1 MASSKELE
9 LAVKI
14 AGKLD
19 ASYGNALSG
28 AAKQANAWS
37 KTAQKAAQI
46 ATAAFAAVGTATAA
60 ATVVSVKNAI
70 SYESSMADVAK
81 VVDGLK
87 DDNGELTAQYYEMSD
102 ALLELSTRIPMTAE
116 ELTQIAAAAG
126 QSGIAR
132 KEIVGF
138 AEDAAKMGVAFDTT
152 ADQAGTWMA
161 QWRTAFKMNQ
171 KEVTTLADQINY
183 LGNVSGANA
192 LQLSGIV
199 TAVGSLGD
207 VGGLSAAQI
216 AAIGDTMASVGVGE
230 DVAATGIAKMITTM
244 TAGSAATEKQS
255 KVLKKLGIDA
265 TALADRMQTDAQGA
279 ITDFMEALQKLP
291 KAEQAA
297 ALKNYFGQESIKP
310 ISALYTNLDEL
321 KKHFDQV
328 ADASLYAGSM
338 EDEYASRSATTENSI
353 QLAKNALMRLSITY
367 GQMFAPYV
375 KLAADKVTEF
385 LNKLTEMK
393 PQMEAVF
400 GWIMSH
406 GKEIA
411 ATIGGIGTAL
421 GGVAAASKAKGAIDI
436 GKQLLGLGGND
447 TAGKGATKKIKTS
460 LVQQITDIATTASQT
475 WKQTRE
481 LAAVDGAGPLALLG
495 TLPGAALSSAA
506 DTKPVQGVTGY
517 IARVKE
523 SFAGLN
529 LGNLGNEDG
538 LVQRVAKQIGGQLQT
553 GIQAI
558 SESAPAQA
566 LQQKISGIVQMGAGA
581 IGKAQNIAGK
591 ITGGIGGAIS
601 KGIGAVSGSGAAG
614 NFVTGTIG
622 SGGLDL
628 ISAVGGNITS
638 LTSRLP
644 AAANLI
650 STAFGPLAG
659 IFGSIL
665 SSALPIVAVVSSIIA
680 VISIMGDHL
689 DDVRTAI
696 GNVFGEQGLA
706 VFDGAKAAIQ
716 NVGNTIAQAFSPE
729 KLATVRSA
737 ITGMFGEGAGA
748 AFDGVVQIVQS
759 VVGVLGQLVT
769 FSTTYVKPIITEIF
783 SFVTQT
789 VLPGIM
795 QAFSTAAPYIS
806 QIVSGLG
813 SVILQV
819 ATMIAQAIQA
829 ALPVIMAV
837 IQGVLAAFQVAV
849 PVILSVVQSLVA
861 SFQAIVTSI
870 QGIFDGLIAFVT
882 GVFTGNWSQAWEGI
896 KQIFGNAFNALV
908 ELAKVPIN
916 AVIALINGAI
926 DGINSLTGGGI
937 SIPDWVPVAGG
948 QTFSLKLNKIP
959 ALAHGGF
966 TQGVSIAGEAG
977 TEAVISFMPTVRS
990 ANINTWQQAGRMLGV
1005 NQQQA
1010 AAVAGAAQPAASAS
1024 SVVVIP
1030 AAVQSLMQQYA
1041 GATQG
1046 EALAFADRQV
1056 EMATADPLPLAL
1068 TGDGGNSGTD
1078 TEPTD
1083 DDDRPH
1089 SAPQTGGSSSGNG
1102 GAVYQY
1108 APQFIFQ
1115 GSANREDVEAA
1126 NKMGMT
1132 EFRRMMEQYEKDNS
1146 RRRF

>member
-192 LQLSGIV
+192 LRLSSIV

-279 ITDFMEALQKLP
+279 IIDFMEALQKLP

-393 PQMEAVF
+393 PQMEAAF

-601 KGIGAVSGSGAAG
+601 KGIGAVSGAAG

-759 VVGVLGQLVT
+759 VVGVLEQLVT

>member
-265 TALADRMQTDAQGA
+265 TTLADRMQTDAQGA
-279 ITDFMEALQKLP
+279 IIDFMEALQKLP

-321 KKHFDQV
+321 KKHFNQV

-393 PQMEAVF
+393 PQMEAAF

-411 ATIGGIGTAL
+411 ATIGGIATAL
-421 GGVAAASKAKGAIDI
+421 GGAAVASKAKGAIDI

-447 TAGKGATKKIKTS
+447 AAGKGATKKIKTS
-460 LVQQITDIATTASQT
+460 LVQQITDIAATASQT

-506 DTKPVQGVTGY
+506 DTKPAQAVTGY

-538 LVQRVAKQIGGQLQT
+538 LVQRVTKHIGGQLQT

-566 LQQKISGIVQMGAGA
+566 LQQKISSIVQMGAGA

-591 ITGGIGGAIS
+591 ITGGIGGAIG
-601 KGIGAVSGSGAAG
+601 KGIGAVSGAAG
-614 NFVTGTIG
+614 NLVTGTIG

-628 ISAVGGNITS
+628 IGAVGGNIAS

-650 STAFGPLAG
+650 GTAFGPLTG

-706 VFDGAKAAIQ
+706 VFDGARAAIQ
-716 NVGNTIAQAFSPE
+716 NVGDTIAQAFSPE

-829 ALPVIMAV
+829 ALPVVMAV

-870 QGIFDGLIAFVT
+870 QGVFDGLIAFVT

-1056 EMATADPLPLAL
+1056 EMATAAPLPLAL
-1068 TGDGGNSGTD
+1068 TGDGGTPGTD

-1083 DDDRPH
+1083 GDDRPH
-1089 SAPQTGGSSSGNG
+1089 SAPQTGGSSNGNG

>member
-279 ITDFMEALQKLP
+279 IIDFMEALQKLP

-367 GQMFAPYV
+367 GQIFAPYV

-393 PQMEAVF
+393 PQMEAAF

-411 ATIGGIGTAL
+411 ATIGGIATAL
-421 GGVAAASKAKGAIDI
+421 GGAAVASKAKGAIDI

-447 TAGKGATKKIKTS
+447 AAGKGATKKIKTS
-460 LVQQITDIATTASQT
+460 LVQQITDIAATASQT

-506 DTKPVQGVTGY
+506 DTKPAQAVTGY

-529 LGNLGNEDG
+529 LGNLDNEDG
-538 LVQRVAKQIGGQLQT
+538 LVQRVTKHIGGQLQT

-566 LQQKISGIVQMGAGA
+566 LQQKISSIVQMGAGA

-591 ITGGIGGAIS
+591 ITGGIGGAIG
-601 KGIGAVSGSGAAG
+601 KGIGAISGAAG
-614 NFVTGTIG
+614 NLVTGTIG

-628 ISAVGGNITS
+628 ISAVGGNIAS

-650 STAFGPLAG
+650 GTAFGPLAG

-689 DDVRTAI
+689 DDVRAAI

-716 NVGNTIAQAFSPE
+716 NVGDTIAQAFSPE

-870 QGIFDGLIAFVT
+870 QGVFDGLIAFVT

-916 AVIALINGAI
+916 AVISLINGAI

-1041 GATQG
+1041 GATRD

-1068 TGDGGNSGTD
+1068 TGDGGNPGTD

-1083 DDDRPH
+1083 GDDRPH
-1089 SAPQTGGSSSGNG
+1089 SAPQTGGSSNGNG

>member
-265 TALADRMQTDAQGA
+265 TALADRMQTDVQGA
-279 ITDFMEALQKLP
+279 IIDFMEALQKLP

-321 KKHFDQV
+321 KKHFNQV

-393 PQMEAVF
+393 PQMEAAF

-411 ATIGGIGTAL
+411 ATIGGIATAL
-421 GGVAAASKAKGAIDI
+421 GGAAVASKAKGAIDI

-447 TAGKGATKKIKTS
+447 AAGKGTTKKIKTS
-460 LVQQITDIATTASQT
+460 LVQQITDIAATASQT

-506 DTKPVQGVTGY
+506 DTKPAQAVTGY

-538 LVQRVAKQIGGQLQT
+538 LVQRVTKHIGGQLQT

-566 LQQKISGIVQMGAGA
+566 LQQKISSIVQMGAGA

-591 ITGGIGGAIS
+591 ITGGIGGAIG
-601 KGIGAVSGSGAAG
+601 KGIGAISGAAG
-614 NFVTGTIG
+614 NLVTGTIG

-628 ISAVGGNITS
+628 ISAVGGNIAS

-650 STAFGPLAG
+650 GTAFGPLAG

-716 NVGNTIAQAFSPE
+716 NVGDTIAQAFSPE

-737 ITGMFGEGAGA
+737 ISGMFGEGAGA

-882 GVFTGNWSQAWEGI
+882 GVFTGNWSQAWEGV

-959 ALAHGGF
+959 AMAHGGF

-1068 TGDGGNSGTD
+1068 TGDGGNPGTD

-1083 DDDRPH
+1083 GDDRPH
-1089 SAPQTGGSSSGNG
+1089 SAPQTGGSSNGNG

>member
-279 ITDFMEALQKLP
+279 IIDFMEALQKLP

-393 PQMEAVF
+393 PQMEAAF

-411 ATIGGIGTAL
+411 ATIGGIATAL
-421 GGVAAASKAKGAIDI
+421 GGVAVASKAKGAIDI

-447 TAGKGATKKIKTS
+447 AAGKGATKKIKTS
-460 LVQQITDIATTASQT
+460 LVQQITDIAATASQT

-506 DTKPVQGVTGY
+506 DTKPAQAVTGY

-538 LVQRVAKQIGGQLQT
+538 LVQRVTKHIGGQLQT

-566 LQQKISGIVQMGAGA
+566 LQQKISSIVQMGAGA

-591 ITGGIGGAIS
+591 ITGGIGGAIG
-601 KGIGAVSGSGAAG
+601 KGIGALSGAAG
-614 NFVTGTIG
+614 NLVTGTIG

-628 ISAVGGNITS
+628 ISAVGGNIAS

-650 STAFGPLAG
+650 GTAFGPLTG

-689 DDVRTAI
+689 DDVRAAI

-716 NVGNTIAQAFSPE
+716 NVGDTIAQAFSPE

-837 IQGVLAAFQVAV
+837 TQGVLAAFQVAV

-861 SFQAIVTSI
+861 SFQAIVASI
-870 QGIFDGLIAFVT
+870 QGVFDGLIAFVT

-1068 TGDGGNSGTD
+1068 TGDGSNPGTD

-1083 DDDRPH
+1083 GDDRPH
-1089 SAPQTGGSSSGNG
+1089 SAPQTGGSSNGNG

>member
-60 ATVVSVKNAI
+60 ATVASVKNAI

-265 TALADRMQTDAQGA
+265 TDLADRMQTDAQGA
-279 ITDFMEALQKLP
+279 IIDFMEALQKLP

-393 PQMEAVF
+393 PQMEAAF

-411 ATIGGIGTAL
+411 ATIGGIATAL
-421 GGVAAASKAKGAIDI
+421 GGVAVASKAKGAIDI

-447 TAGKGATKKIKTS
+447 AAGKGATKKIKTS
-460 LVQQITDIATTASQT
+460 LVQQITDIAATASQT

-506 DTKPVQGVTGY
+506 DTKPAQAVTGY

-538 LVQRVAKQIGGQLQT
+538 LVQRVTKHIGGQLQT

-566 LQQKISGIVQMGAGA
+566 LQQKISSIVQMGAGA

-591 ITGGIGGAIS
+591 ITGGIGGAIGN
-601 KGIGAVSGSGAAG
+601 GIGALSGAAG
-614 NFVTGTIG
+614 NLVTGTIG

-628 ISAVGGNITS
+628 ISAVGGNIAS

-650 STAFGPLAG
+650 GTAFGPLTG

-689 DDVRTAI
+689 DDVRAAI

-716 NVGNTIAQAFSPE
+716 NVGDTIAQAFSPE

-837 IQGVLAAFQVAV
+837 TQGVLAAFQVAV

-861 SFQAIVTSI
+861 SFQAIVASI
-870 QGIFDGLIAFVT
+870 QGVFDGLIAFVT
-882 GVFTGNWSQAWEGI
+882 GVFTGNWSQAWEGV

-1068 TGDGGNSGTD
+1068 TGDGSNPGTD

-1083 DDDRPH
+1083 GDDRPH
-1089 SAPQTGGSSSGNG
+1089 SASQTGGSSNGNG

>member
-60 ATVVSVKNAI
+60 ATVASVKNAI

-265 TALADRMQTDAQGA
+265 TDLADRMQTDAQGA
-279 ITDFMEALQKLP
+279 IIDFMEALQKLP

-375 KLAADKVTEF
+375 KLAADKVAEF

-393 PQMEAVF
+393 PQMEAAF

-411 ATIGGIGTAL
+411 ATIGGIATAL
-421 GGVAAASKAKGAIDI
+421 GGAAVASKAKGAIDI

-447 TAGKGATKKIKTS
+447 AAGKGATKKIKTS
-460 LVQQITDIATTASQT
+460 LVQQITDIAATASQT

-506 DTKPVQGVTGY
+506 DTKPAQAVTGY

-538 LVQRVAKQIGGQLQT
+538 LVQRVTKHIGGQLQT

-566 LQQKISGIVQMGAGA
+566 LQQKISSIVQMGAGA

-591 ITGGIGGAIS
+591 ITGGIGGAIG
-601 KGIGAVSGSGAAG
+601 KGIGAISGAAG
-614 NFVTGTIG
+614 NLVTGTIG

-628 ISAVGGNITS
+628 ISAVGGNIAS

-650 STAFGPLAG
+650 GTAFGPLTG

-689 DDVRTAI
+689 DDVRAAI

-716 NVGNTIAQAFSPE
+716 NVGDTIAQAFSPE

-783 SFVTQT
+783 GFVTQT

-861 SFQAIVTSI
+861 SFQAIVASI
-870 QGIFDGLIAFVT
+870 QGVFDGLIAFVT
-882 GVFTGNWSQAWEGI
+882 GVFTGNWSQAWEGV

-1010 AAVAGAAQPAASAS
+1010 AAAAGAAQPAASAS

-1068 TGDGGNSGTD
+1068 TGDGSNPGTD

-1083 DDDRPH
+1083 GDDRPH
-1089 SAPQTGGSSSGNG
+1089 SAPQTGGSSNGNG

-1115 GSANREDVEAA
+1115 GPANREDVEAA

>member
-279 ITDFMEALQKLP
+279 IIDFMEALQKLP

-321 KKHFDQV
+321 KKHFNQV

-393 PQMEAVF
+393 PQMEAAF

-460 LVQQITDIATTASQT
+460 LVQQITDIAATASQT

-506 DTKPVQGVTGY
+506 DTKPAQAVTGY

-538 LVQRVAKQIGGQLQT
+538 LVQRVTKHIGGQLQT

-566 LQQKISGIVQMGAGA
+566 LQQKISSIVQMGAGA

-591 ITGGIGGAIS
+591 ITGGIGGAIG
-601 KGIGAVSGSGAAG
+601 KGIGAISGAAG
-614 NFVTGTIG
+614 NLLTGTIG

-628 ISAVGGNITS
+628 IGAVGGNIAS

-819 ATMIAQAIQA
+819 AAMIAQVIQA
-829 ALPVIMAV
+829 ALPIIEAV

-849 PVILSVVQSLVA
+849 PAILSVVQSLVA
-861 SFQAIVTSI
+861 SFQAIITSI
-870 QGIFDGLIAFVT
+870 QGVFDGLITFVT
-882 GVFTGNWSQAWEGI
+882 GVFTGNWGQAWEGV

-908 ELAKVPIN
+908 ELAKAPIN

-1068 TGDGGNSGTD
+1068 TGDGGNPGTD

-1083 DDDRPH
+1083 GDDRPH
-1089 SAPQTGGSSSGNG
+1089 SAPQAGGSSNGNG

>member
-265 TALADRMQTDAQGA
+265 TDLANRMQTDAQGA
-279 ITDFMEALQKLP
+279 IIDFMEALQKLP

-321 KKHFDQV
+321 KKHFNQV

-367 GQMFAPYV
+367 GQIFAPYV

-393 PQMEAVF
+393 PQMEAAF

-411 ATIGGIGTAL
+411 ATIGGIATAL
-421 GGVAAASKAKGAIDI
+421 GGAAVASKAKGAIDI

-447 TAGKGATKKIKTS
+447 AAEKGATKKIKTS
-460 LVQQITDIATTASQT
+460 LVQQITDIAATASQT

-506 DTKPVQGVTGY
+506 DTKPAQAVTGY

-538 LVQRVAKQIGGQLQT
+538 LVQRVTKHIGGQLQT

-566 LQQKISGIVQMGAGA
+566 LQQKISSIVQMGAGA

-591 ITGGIGGAIS
+591 ITGGIGGAIGN
-601 KGIGAVSGSGAAG
+601 GIGAVSGAAG
-614 NFVTGTIG
+614 NLVTGTIG

-628 ISAVGGNITS
+628 ISAVGGNIAS

-650 STAFGPLAG
+650 GTAFGPLAG
-659 IFGSIL
+659 IFGSML

-689 DDVRTAI
+689 DDVRAAI

-716 NVGNTIAQAFSPE
+716 NVGDTIAQAFSPE

-819 ATMIAQAIQA
+819 ATMIAQAIQT
-829 ALPVIMAV
+829 ALPVVMAV

-870 QGIFDGLIAFVT
+870 QGVFDGLIAFVT
-882 GVFTGNWSQAWEGI
+882 GVFTGNWSQAWEGV

-1068 TGDGGNSGTD
+1068 TGDGGNPGTD

-1083 DDDRPH
+1083 GDDRPH
-1089 SAPQTGGSSSGNG
+1089 SAPQTGGSSNGNG

>member
-601 KGIGAVSGSGAAG
+601 KGIGAVSGAAG

-870 QGIFDGLIAFVT
+870 QGIFDGLIVFVT

-977 TEAVISFMPTVRS
+977 TEAVISFIPTVRS

>member
-255 KVLKKLGIDA
+255 KVLKKLGIDS

-279 ITDFMEALQKLP
+279 IIDFMEALQKLP

-321 KKHFDQV
+321 KKHFNQV

-393 PQMEAVF
+393 PQMEAAF

-411 ATIGGIGTAL
+411 ATIGGIATAL
-421 GGVAAASKAKGAIDI
+421 GGAAVASKAKGAIDI

-447 TAGKGATKKIKTS
+447 AAGKGTTKKIKTS
-460 LVQQITDIATTASQT
+460 LVQQITDIAATASQT

-506 DTKPVQGVTGY
+506 DTKPAQAVTGY

-538 LVQRVAKQIGGQLQT
+538 LVQRVTKHIGGQLQT

-566 LQQKISGIVQMGAGA
+566 LQQKISSIVQMGAGA

-591 ITGGIGGAIS
+591 ITGGIGGAIG
-601 KGIGAVSGSGAAG
+601 KGIGAISGAAG
-614 NFVTGTIG
+614 NLVTGTIG

-628 ISAVGGNITS
+628 ISAVGGNIAS

-650 STAFGPLAG
+650 GTAFGPLAG

-716 NVGNTIAQAFSPE
+716 NVGDTIAQAFSPE

-882 GVFTGNWSQAWEGI
+882 GVFTGNWSQAWEGV

-1068 TGDGGNSGTD
+1068 TGDGGNPGTD

-1083 DDDRPH
+1083 GDDRPH
-1089 SAPQTGGSSSGNG
+1089 SAPQTGGSSNGNG

>member
-60 ATVVSVKNAI
+60 ATVASVKNAI

-87 DDNGELTAQYYEMSD
+87 DDNGNLTAQYYEMSD

-192 LQLSGIV
+192 LQLSSIV
-199 TAVGSLGD
+199 TAVGGLGD
-207 VGGLSAAQI
+207 IGGLSAAQI
-216 AAIGDTMASVGVGE
+216 AAIGDTMASVGAGE
-230 DVAATGIAKMITTM
+230 DVAATSIAKMITTM

-265 TALADRMQTDAQGA
+265 TDLANRMQTDAQGA
-279 ITDFMEALQKLP
+279 IIDFMEALQKLP
-291 KAEQAA
+291 KAEQTA

-321 KKHFDQV
+321 KKHFNQV

-367 GQMFAPYV
+367 GQMFVPYV

-393 PQMEAVF
+393 PQMEAAF
-400 GWIMSH
+400 GWIMRH

-421 GGVAAASKAKGAIDI
+421 GGVAVASKAKGAIDI

-447 TAGKGATKKIKTS
+447 AAGKGATKKIKTS
-460 LVQQITDIATTASQT
+460 LVQQITDIASTASQT

-506 DTKPVQGVTGY
+506 DTKPAQAVTGY
-517 IARVKE
+517 IAKVKE

-538 LVQRVAKQIGGQLQT
+538 LVQRVTKHIVGQLQT
-553 GIQAI
+553 GIQSI

-566 LQQKISGIVQMGAGA
+566 LQQKISSIVQMGAGA
-581 IGKAQNIAGK
+581 VGKAQNIAGK

-601 KGIGAVSGSGAAG
+601 KGIGAVSGAAG

-696 GNVFGEQGLA
+696 GNVFGEQGMA

-716 NVGNTIAQAFSPE
+716 NVGNTIAQAFSPK

-849 PVILSVVQSLVA
+849 PVILSVVQRLVA

-870 QGIFDGLIAFVT
+870 QGVFDGLIAFVT
-882 GVFTGNWSQAWEGI
+882 GVFTGNWGQAWEGV

-937 SIPDWVPVAGG
+937 SIPDWAPVAGG

-1010 AAVAGAAQPAASAS
+1010 AAVAGAAQPAANAS

-1068 TGDGGNSGTD
+1068 TGDGGNPGTD

-1083 DDDRPH
+1083 GDDRPH
-1089 SAPQTGGSSSGNG
+1089 SAPQTGGSSNGNG

-1126 NKMGMT
+1126 NKMGMA

>member
-9 LAVKI
+9 LTVKI

-87 DDNGELTAQYYEMSD
+87 DDNGELTAQYYGMSD
-102 ALLELSTRIPMTAE
+102 ALLKLSTRIPVTAKG
-116 ELTQIAAAAG
+116 LTQIAAAAG

-192 LQLSGIV
+192 LQLSSIV

-265 TALADRMQTDAQGA
+265 TDLADRMQTDAQGA
-279 ITDFMEALQKLP
+279 IIDFMEALQKLP

-321 KKHFDQV
+321 KKHFAQV

-393 PQMEAVF
+393 PQMEAAF

-411 ATIGGIGTAL
+411 ATIGGIATAL
-421 GGVAAASKAKGAIDI
+421 GGVAVASKAKGAIDI

-460 LVQQITDIATTASQT
+460 LVQQITDIAATASQT

-506 DTKPVQGVTGY
+506 DTKPVQAVTGY

-538 LVQRVAKQIGGQLQT
+538 LVQRVTKHIGGQLQT

-601 KGIGAVSGSGAAG
+601 KGIGAVSGAAG

-829 ALPVIMAV
+829 ALPIIEAV

-849 PVILSVVQSLVA
+849 PAILSVVQSLVA
-861 SFQAIVTSI
+861 SFQAIITSI
-870 QGIFDGLIAFVT
+870 QGIFDGLITFVT
-882 GVFTGNWSQAWEGI
+882 GVFTGNWGQAWEGV

-908 ELAKVPIN
+908 ELAKAPIN

-990 ANINTWQQAGRMLGV
+990 ENIGTWQQAGRMLGV

-1010 AAVAGAAQPAASAS
+1010 AAVAGAAQPAANAS

-1030 AAVQSLMQQYA
+1030 AAVQNLMQQYA
-1041 GATQG
+1041 GATQS
-1046 EALAFADRQV
+1046 ETLAFADRQV

-1068 TGDGGNSGTD
+1068 TGKPGDSPEPDGSEDDKPRSTPQPSG
-1078 TEPTD
+1078 
-1083 DDDRPH
+1083 
-1089 SAPQTGGSSSGNG
+1089 SSGNG

-1115 GSANREDVEAA
+1115 GSASREDVEAA
-1126 NKMGMT
+1126 NKMGMA

>member
-60 ATVVSVKNAI
+60 ATVASVKNAI

-87 DDNGELTAQYYEMSD
+87 DDNGNLTAQYYEMSD

-171 KEVTTLADQINY
+171 KEVTTLADQINH

-216 AAIGDTMASVGVGE
+216 AAIGDTMVSVGVGE

-265 TALADRMQTDAQGA
+265 TDLADRMQTDAQGT
-279 ITDFMEALQKLP
+279 IIDFMEALQKLP

-321 KKHFDQV
+321 KKHFNQV

-393 PQMEAVF
+393 PQMEAAF

-436 GKQLLGLGGND
+436 GKQLLGLGEND
-447 TAGKGATKKIKTS
+447 AAGKGATKKIKTS
-460 LVQQITDIATTASQT
+460 LVQQITDIAATASQT

-506 DTKPVQGVTGY
+506 DTKPAQAVTGY

-538 LVQRVAKQIGGQLQT
+538 LVQRVTKHIGGQLQT

-566 LQQKISGIVQMGAGA
+566 LQQKISSIVQMGAGA

-591 ITGGIGGAIS
+591 ITGGIGGAIG
-601 KGIGAVSGSGAAG
+601 KGIGAISGAAG
-614 NFVTGTIG
+614 NLVTGTIG

-628 ISAVGGNITS
+628 ISAVGGNIAS

-650 STAFGPLAG
+650 GTAFGPLTG

-689 DDVRTAI
+689 DDVRAAI

-716 NVGNTIAQAFSPE
+716 NVGDTIAQAFSPE

-849 PVILSVVQSLVA
+849 PAILSVVQSLVA

-870 QGIFDGLIAFVT
+870 QGVFDGLIAFVT

-1041 GATQG
+1041 GATRD

-1068 TGDGGNSGTD
+1068 TGDGGNPGTD

-1083 DDDRPH
+1083 GDDRPH
-1089 SAPQTGGSSSGNG
+1089 SAPQTGGSSNGNG

>member
-60 ATVVSVKNAI
+60 ATVASVKNAI

-171 KEVTTLADQINY
+171 NEVTTLADQINY

-279 ITDFMEALQKLP
+279 IIDFMEALQKLP

-393 PQMEAVF
+393 PQMEAAF
-400 GWIMSH
+400 GWIMRH

-411 ATIGGIGTAL
+411 ATIGGIATAL
-421 GGVAAASKAKGAIDI
+421 GGAAVASKAKGAIDI

-447 TAGKGATKKIKTS
+447 AAGKGATKKIKTS
-460 LVQQITDIATTASQT
+460 LVQQITDIAATASQT

-506 DTKPVQGVTGY
+506 DTKPAQAVTGY

-538 LVQRVAKQIGGQLQT
+538 LVQRVTKHIGGQLQT

-566 LQQKISGIVQMGAGA
+566 LQQKISSIVQMGAGA

-591 ITGGIGGAIS
+591 ITGGIGGAIG
-601 KGIGAVSGSGAAG
+601 KGIGAISGAAG
-614 NFVTGTIG
+614 NLVTGTIG

-628 ISAVGGNITS
+628 ISAVGGNIAS

-650 STAFGPLAG
+650 GTAFGPLTG

-689 DDVRTAI
+689 DDVRAAI
-696 GNVFGEQGLA
+696 GNVFGKQGLA

-716 NVGNTIAQAFSPE
+716 NVGDTIAQAFSPE

-759 VVGVLGQLVT
+759 VVGVLGQLVA

-783 SFVTQT
+783 GFVTQT

-829 ALPVIMAV
+829 ALPVVMAV

-861 SFQAIVTSI
+861 SFQAIVASI
-870 QGIFDGLIAFVT
+870 QGVFDGLIAFVT

-990 ANINTWQQAGRMLGV
+990 ANISTWQQAGRMLGV

-1068 TGDGGNSGTD
+1068 TGDGGNPGTD
-1078 TEPTD
+1078 TEPTEG
-1083 DDDRPH
+1083 DDRPH
-1089 SAPQTGGSSSGNG
+1089 SAPQTGGSSNGNG

>member
-138 AEDAAKMGVAFDTT
+138 AEDAAKMSVAFDTT

-255 KVLKKLGIDA
+255 MVLKKLGIDA
-265 TALADRMQTDAQGA
+265 TALADRMQTDAKGS
-279 ITDFMEALQKLP
+279 IIDFMEALQKLP

-321 KKHFDQV
+321 KKHFNQV

-393 PQMEAVF
+393 PQMEAAF

-411 ATIGGIGTAL
+411 ATIGGIATAL
-421 GGVAAASKAKGAIDI
+421 GGAAVASKAKGAIDI

-447 TAGKGATKKIKTS
+447 AAGKGTTKKIKTS
-460 LVQQITDIATTASQT
+460 LVQQIADIAATASQT

-506 DTKPVQGVTGY
+506 DTKPAQAVTGY

-538 LVQRVAKQIGGQLQT
+538 LVQRVTKHIGGQLQT

-566 LQQKISGIVQMGAGA
+566 LQQKISSIVQMGAGA

-591 ITGGIGGAIS
+591 ITGGIGGAIG
-601 KGIGAVSGSGAAG
+601 KGIGAISGAAG
-614 NFVTGTIG
+614 NLVTGTIG

-628 ISAVGGNITS
+628 IGAVGGNIAS

-650 STAFGPLAG
+650 GTAFGPLTG

-689 DDVRTAI
+689 DDVRAAI

-706 VFDGAKAAIQ
+706 VFDGARAAIQ
-716 NVGNTIAQAFSPE
+716 NVGDTIAQAFSPE

-870 QGIFDGLIAFVT
+870 QGVFDGLIAFVT

-1068 TGDGGNSGTD
+1068 TGDGGNPGTD

-1083 DDDRPH
+1083 GDDRPH
-1089 SAPQTGGSSSGNG
+1089 SAPQTGGSSNGNG

>member
-279 ITDFMEALQKLP
+279 IIDFMEALQKLP

-367 GQMFAPYV
+367 GQIFAPYV

-393 PQMEAVF
+393 PQMEAAF

-411 ATIGGIGTAL
+411 ATIGGIATAL
-421 GGVAAASKAKGAIDI
+421 GGAAVASKAKGAIDI

-447 TAGKGATKKIKTS
+447 AAGKGATKKIKTS
-460 LVQQITDIATTASQT
+460 LVQQITDIAATASQT

-506 DTKPVQGVTGY
+506 DTKPAQAVTGY

-529 LGNLGNEDG
+529 LGNLDNEDG
-538 LVQRVAKQIGGQLQT
+538 LVQRVTKHIGGQLQT

-566 LQQKISGIVQMGAGA
+566 LQQKISSIVQMGAGA

-591 ITGGIGGAIS
+591 ITGGIGGAIG
-601 KGIGAVSGSGAAG
+601 KGIGAISGAAG
-614 NFVTGTIG
+614 NLVTGTIG

-628 ISAVGGNITS
+628 ISAVGGNIAS
-638 LTSRLP
+638 LTGRLP

-650 STAFGPLAG
+650 GTAFGPLAG

-689 DDVRTAI
+689 DDVRAAI

-716 NVGNTIAQAFSPE
+716 NVGDTIAQAFSPE

-870 QGIFDGLIAFVT
+870 QGVFDGLIAFVT

-1041 GATQG
+1041 GATRD

-1068 TGDGGNSGTD
+1068 TGDGGNPGTD

-1083 DDDRPH
+1083 GDDRPH
-1089 SAPQTGGSSSGNG
+1089 SAPQTGGSSNGNG

>member
-19 ASYGNALSG
+19 ASYGNTLSG

-265 TALADRMQTDAQGA
+265 TDLADRMQTDAQGA
-279 ITDFMEALQKLP
+279 IIDFMEALQKLP

-321 KKHFDQV
+321 KKHFNQV

-367 GQMFAPYV
+367 GQIFAPYV

-393 PQMEAVF
+393 PQMEAAF

-411 ATIGGIGTAL
+411 ATIGGIATAL
-421 GGVAAASKAKGAIDI
+421 GGAAVASKAKGAIDI

-447 TAGKGATKKIKTS
+447 AAGKGVTKKIKTS
-460 LVQQITDIATTASQT
+460 LVQQITDIAATASQT

-506 DTKPVQGVTGY
+506 DTKPAQAVTGY

-538 LVQRVAKQIGGQLQT
+538 LVQRVTKHIGGQLQT

-566 LQQKISGIVQMGAGA
+566 LQQKISSIVQMGAGA

-591 ITGGIGGAIS
+591 ITGGIGGAIG
-601 KGIGAVSGSGAAG
+601 KGIGAISGAAG
-614 NFVTGTIG
+614 NLVTGTIG

-628 ISAVGGNITS
+628 IGSVGGNIAS

-650 STAFGPLAG
+650 GTAFGPLTG

-706 VFDGAKAAIQ
+706 VFDGARAAIQ
-716 NVGNTIAQAFSPE
+716 NVGDTIAQAFSPE

-829 ALPVIMAV
+829 ALPVVMAV

-870 QGIFDGLIAFVT
+870 QGVFDGLIAFVT

-1010 AAVAGAAQPAASAS
+1010 AAVAGAAQPVASAS

-1056 EMATADPLPLAL
+1056 EMATAAPLPLAL
-1068 TGDGGNSGTD
+1068 TGDGGNPGTD

-1083 DDDRPH
+1083 GDDRPH
-1089 SAPQTGGSSSGNG
+1089 SAPQTGGSSNGNG

-1115 GSANREDVEAA
+1115 GAANREDVEAA

>member
-279 ITDFMEALQKLP
+279 IIDFMEALQKLP

-393 PQMEAVF
+393 PQMEAAF

-460 LVQQITDIATTASQT
+460 LVQQITDIAATASQT

-506 DTKPVQGVTGY
+506 DTKPAQAVTGY

-538 LVQRVAKQIGGQLQT
+538 LVQRVTKHIGGQLQT

-566 LQQKISGIVQMGAGA
+566 LQQKISSIVQMGAGA

-591 ITGGIGGAIS
+591 ITGGIGGAIG
-601 KGIGAVSGSGAAG
+601 KGIGAISGAAG
-614 NFVTGTIG
+614 NLVTGTIG

-628 ISAVGGNITS
+628 IGAVGGNIAS

-819 ATMIAQAIQA
+819 ATMIAQVIQA
-829 ALPVIMAV
+829 ALPIIEAV

-849 PVILSVVQSLVA
+849 PAILSVVQSLVA
-861 SFQAIVTSI
+861 SFQAIITSI
-870 QGIFDGLIAFVT
+870 QGVFDGLITFVT
-882 GVFTGNWSQAWEGI
+882 GVFTGNWGQAWEGV

-908 ELAKVPIN
+908 ELAKAPIN

-977 TEAVISFMPTVRS
+977 TEAVISFVPTVRS

-1068 TGDGGNSGTD
+1068 TGDGGNPGTD

-1083 DDDRPH
+1083 GDDRPH
-1089 SAPQTGGSSSGNG
+1089 SAPQAGGSSNGNG

>member
-60 ATVVSVKNAI
+60 ATVASVKNAI

-192 LQLSGIV
+192 LQLSSIV

-216 AAIGDTMASVGVGE
+216 AAIGDTMTSVGVGE

-265 TALADRMQTDAQGA
+265 TDLANRMQTDAQGA
-279 ITDFMEALQKLP
+279 IIDFMEALQKLP

-321 KKHFDQV
+321 KKHFNQV

-393 PQMEAVF
+393 PQMEAAF

-421 GGVAAASKAKGAIDI
+421 GGVAVASKAKGAIDI

-495 TLPGAALSSAA
+495 TLPGAALSGAA
-506 DTKPVQGVTGY
+506 DTKPAQAVTGY

-601 KGIGAVSGSGAAG
+601 KGIGAVSGAAG

-716 NVGNTIAQAFSPE
+716 NVGDTIAQAFSPE

-829 ALPVIMAV
+829 ALPVIEAV

-849 PVILSVVQSLVA
+849 PAILSVVQSLVA
-861 SFQAIVTSI
+861 SFQAIISSI
-870 QGIFDGLIAFVT
+870 QGVFDGLITFVT
-882 GVFTGNWSQAWEGI
+882 GVFTGNWGQAWEGV

-1010 AAVAGAAQPAASAS
+1010 AAVAGAAQPAANAS

-1030 AAVQSLMQQYA
+1030 AAVQNLMQQYA
-1041 GATQG
+1041 GATQS
-1046 EALAFADRQV
+1046 ETLAFADRQV

-1068 TGDGGNSGTD
+1068 TGEGGKPDTD

-1083 DDDRPH
+1083 DEDRPR
-1089 SAPQTGGSSSGNG
+1089 STPQPGGGSSGNG

-1115 GSANREDVEAA
+1115 GSASREDVEAA
-1126 NKMGMT
+1126 NKMGMA

>member
-46 ATAAFAAVGTATAA
+46 ATAAFAAGGTATAA
-60 ATVVSVKNAI
+60 ATVASVKNAI

-279 ITDFMEALQKLP
+279 IIDFMEALQKLP

-321 KKHFDQV
+321 KKHFNQV

-393 PQMEAVF
+393 PQMEAAF

-411 ATIGGIGTAL
+411 ATIGGIATAL
-421 GGVAAASKAKGAIDI
+421 GGAAVASKAKGAIDI

-447 TAGKGATKKIKTS
+447 AAGKGATKKIKTS
-460 LVQQITDIATTASQT
+460 LVQQITDIAATASQT

-506 DTKPVQGVTGY
+506 DTKPTQAVTGY

-538 LVQRVAKQIGGQLQT
+538 LVQRVTKHIGGQLQT

-566 LQQKISGIVQMGAGA
+566 LQQKISSIVQMGAGA

-591 ITGGIGGAIS
+591 ITGGIGGAIG
-601 KGIGAVSGSGAAG
+601 KGIGAISGAAG
-614 NFVTGTIG
+614 NLVTGAIG

-628 ISAVGGNITS
+628 ISAVGGNIAS

-650 STAFGPLAG
+650 GTAFGPLAG

-689 DDVRTAI
+689 DDVRAAI

-716 NVGNTIAQAFSPE
+716 NVGDTIAQAFSPE

-829 ALPVIMAV
+829 ALPVVMAV

-849 PVILSVVQSLVA
+849 PAILSVVQSLVA

-870 QGIFDGLIAFVT
+870 QGVFDGLIAFVT
-882 GVFTGNWSQAWEGI
+882 GVFTGNWSQAWEGV

-1068 TGDGGNSGTD
+1068 TGDGGNPGTD

>member
-279 ITDFMEALQKLP
+279 IIDFMEALQKLP

-321 KKHFDQV
+321 KKHFDQL

-393 PQMEAVF
+393 PQMEAAF

-411 ATIGGIGTAL
+411 ATIGGIATAL
-421 GGVAAASKAKGAIDI
+421 GGAAVASKAKGAIDI

-447 TAGKGATKKIKTS
+447 AAGKGATKKIKTS
-460 LVQQITDIATTASQT
+460 LVQQITDIAATASQT

-506 DTKPVQGVTGY
+506 DTKPAQAVTGY

-538 LVQRVAKQIGGQLQT
+538 LVQRVTKHIGGQLQT

-566 LQQKISGIVQMGAGA
+566 LQQKISSIVQMGAGA

-591 ITGGIGGAIS
+591 ITGGIGGAIG
-601 KGIGAVSGSGAAG
+601 KGIGAISGAAG
-614 NFVTGTIG
+614 NLVTGTIG

-628 ISAVGGNITS
+628 ISAVGGNIAS

-650 STAFGPLAG
+650 GTAFGPLAG

-689 DDVRTAI
+689 DDVRAAI

-716 NVGNTIAQAFSPE
+716 NVGDTIAQAFSPE

-819 ATMIAQAIQA
+819 ATMIAQAIQT
-829 ALPVIMAV
+829 ALPGIMAV
-837 IQGVLAAFQVAV
+837 IQGVLAAFLVAG

-870 QGIFDGLIAFVT
+870 QGVFDGLIAFVT

-1068 TGDGGNSGTD
+1068 TGEGGKPGDSPEPDGSEDDKPRSTPQPSG
-1078 TEPTD
+1078 
-1083 DDDRPH
+1083 
-1089 SAPQTGGSSSGNG
+1089 SSGNG

>member
-279 ITDFMEALQKLP
+279 IIDFMEALQKLP

-393 PQMEAVF
+393 PQMEAAF

-601 KGIGAVSGSGAAG
+601 KGIGAVSGAAG

>member
-60 ATVVSVKNAI
+60 ATVASVKNAI

-265 TALADRMQTDAQGA
+265 TDLADRMQTDAQGA
-279 ITDFMEALQKLP
+279 IIDFMEALQRLP

-321 KKHFDQV
+321 KKHFNQV

-393 PQMEAVF
+393 PQMEAAF

-411 ATIGGIGTAL
+411 ATIGGIATAL
-421 GGVAAASKAKGAIDI
+421 GGAAVASKAKGAIDI
-436 GKQLLGLGGND
+436 GKQLLGFG
-447 TAGKGATKKIKTS
+447 GKGATKKIKTS
-460 LVQQITDIATTASQT
+460 LVQQITDIAATASQT

-506 DTKPVQGVTGY
+506 DTKPAQAVTGY

-538 LVQRVAKQIGGQLQT
+538 LVQRVTKHIGRQLQT

-566 LQQKISGIVQMGAGA
+566 LQQKISSIVQMGAGA

-591 ITGGIGGAIS
+591 ITGGIGGAIG
-601 KGIGAVSGSGAAG
+601 KGIGAISGAAG
-614 NFVTGTIG
+614 NLVTGTIG

-628 ISAVGGNITS
+628 ISAVGGNIVS

-650 STAFGPLAG
+650 GTAFGPLAG

-716 NVGNTIAQAFSPE
+716 NVGDTIAQAFSPE

-829 ALPVIMAV
+829 ALPIIEAV

-861 SFQAIVTSI
+861 SFQAIITSI
-870 QGIFDGLIAFVT
+870 QGIFDGLITFVT
-882 GVFTGNWSQAWEGI
+882 GVFTGNWGQAWEGV

-1068 TGDGGNSGTD
+1068 TGDGGNPGTD

-1083 DDDRPH
+1083 GDDRPH
-1089 SAPQTGGSSSGNG
+1089 SAPQAGGSSNGNG

>member
-279 ITDFMEALQKLP
+279 IIDFMEALQKLP

-321 KKHFDQV
+321 KKHFNQV

-367 GQMFAPYV
+367 GQIFAPYV
-375 KLAADKVTEF
+375 KLAADKVTKF

-393 PQMEAVF
+393 PQMEAAF

-436 GKQLLGLGGND
+436 GKQLLGLGEND
-447 TAGKGATKKIKTS
+447 AAGKGTTKKIKTS
-460 LVQQITDIATTASQT
+460 LVQQITDIAATASQT

-481 LAAVDGAGPLALLG
+481 LAVVDGAGPLALLG

-506 DTKPVQGVTGY
+506 DTKPAQAVTGY

-538 LVQRVAKQIGGQLQT
+538 LVQRVTKHIGGQLQT

-566 LQQKISGIVQMGAGA
+566 LQQKISSIVQMGAGA

-591 ITGGIGGAIS
+591 ITGGIGGAIG
-601 KGIGAVSGSGAAG
+601 KGIGAISGAAG
-614 NFVTGTIG
+614 NLVTGTIG

-628 ISAVGGNITS
+628 IGAVGGNIAS

-716 NVGNTIAQAFSPE
+716 NVGDTIVQAFSPE

-829 ALPVIMAV
+829 ALPIIEAV

-849 PVILSVVQSLVA
+849 PAILSVVQSLVA

-870 QGIFDGLIAFVT
+870 QGVFDGLIAFVT
-882 GVFTGNWSQAWEGI
+882 GVFTGNWSQAWEGV

-1068 TGDGGNSGTD
+1068 TGDGGNPGTD

-1083 DDDRPH
+1083 GDDRPH
-1089 SAPQTGGSSSGNG
+1089 SAPQTGGSSNGNG

>member
-207 VGGLSAAQI
+207 VGGLRAAQI

-279 ITDFMEALQKLP
+279 IIDFMEALQKLP

-393 PQMEAVF
+393 PQMEAAF

-601 KGIGAVSGSGAAG
+601 KGIGAVSGAAG

-689 DDVRTAI
+689 DDVRAAI

-716 NVGNTIAQAFSPE
+716 NVGDTIAQAFSPE

-769 FSTTYVKPIITEIF
+769 FSTTYVKPMITEIF

-829 ALPVIMAV
+829 ALPVVMAV

-870 QGIFDGLIAFVT
+870 QGVFDGLIAFVT

-1010 AAVAGAAQPAASAS
+1010 AAVAGAAQPATSAS

-1068 TGDGGNSGTD
+1068 TGDGGNPGTD

-1083 DDDRPH
+1083 GDDRPH
-1089 SAPQTGGSSSGNG
+1089 SAPQTGGSSNGNG

>member
-28 AAKQANAWS
+28 AAKQANTWS

-265 TALADRMQTDAQGA
+265 TDLADRMQTDAQGA
-279 ITDFMEALQKLP
+279 IIDFMEALQKLP

-328 ADASLYAGSM
+328 ADANLYAGSM

-393 PQMEAVF
+393 PQMEAAF

-411 ATIGGIGTAL
+411 ATIGGIATAL
-421 GGVAAASKAKGAIDI
+421 GGAAVASKAKGAIDI

-447 TAGKGATKKIKTS
+447 AAGKGATKKIKTS
-460 LVQQITDIATTASQT
+460 LVQQITDIAATASQT

-506 DTKPVQGVTGY
+506 DTKPAQAVTGY

-538 LVQRVAKQIGGQLQT
+538 LVQRVTKHIGGQLQT

-566 LQQKISGIVQMGAGA
+566 LQQKISSIVQMGAGA
-581 IGKAQNIAGK
+581 IDKAQNIAGK
-591 ITGGIGGAIS
+591 ITGGIGGAIG
-601 KGIGAVSGSGAAG
+601 KGIGAISGAAG
-614 NFVTGTIG
+614 NLVTGTIG

-628 ISAVGGNITS
+628 ISAVGGNIAS

-650 STAFGPLAG
+650 GTAFGPLAG

-716 NVGNTIAQAFSPE
+716 NVGDTIAQAFSPE

-870 QGIFDGLIAFVT
+870 QGVFDGLIAFVT

-916 AVIALINGAI
+916 AVIAMINGAI

-1068 TGDGGNSGTD
+1068 TGDGGNPGTD

-1083 DDDRPH
+1083 GDDRPH
-1089 SAPQTGGSSSGNG
+1089 SAPQTGGSSNGNG

>member
-192 LQLSGIV
+192 LQLSSIV

-279 ITDFMEALQKLP
+279 IIDFMEALQKLP

-321 KKHFDQV
+321 KKHFNQV

-393 PQMEAVF
+393 PQMEAAF

-411 ATIGGIGTAL
+411 ATIGGIATTL
-421 GGVAAASKAKGAIDI
+421 GGAAVASKAKGAIDI

-447 TAGKGATKKIKTS
+447 AAGKGTTKKIKTS
-460 LVQQITDIATTASQT
+460 LVQQITDIAAIASQT

-506 DTKPVQGVTGY
+506 DTKPAQAVTGY

-538 LVQRVAKQIGGQLQT
+538 LVQRVTKQIGGQLQT

-566 LQQKISGIVQMGAGA
+566 LQQKISSIVQMGAGA

-591 ITGGIGGAIS
+591 ITGGIGGAIG
-601 KGIGAVSGSGAAG
+601 KGIGAISGAAG
-614 NFVTGTIG
+614 NLVTGTIG

-628 ISAVGGNITS
+628 IGAVGGNIAS

-716 NVGNTIAQAFSPE
+716 NVGDTIAQAFSPE

-882 GVFTGNWSQAWEGI
+882 GVFTGNWSQAWEGV

-1068 TGDGGNSGTD
+1068 TGDGGNPDTD

-1083 DDDRPH
+1083 GDDRPH
-1089 SAPQTGGSSSGNG
+1089 SAPQTGGSSNGNG

>member
-60 ATVVSVKNAI
+60 ATVASVKNAI

-87 DDNGELTAQYYEMSD
+87 DDNGNLTAQYYEMSD

-216 AAIGDTMASVGVGE
+216 AAIGDTMVSVGVGE

-265 TALADRMQTDAQGA
+265 TDLADRMQTDAQGA
-279 ITDFMEALQKLP
+279 IIDFMEALQKLP

-321 KKHFDQV
+321 KKHFNQV

-393 PQMEAVF
+393 PQMEAAF

-436 GKQLLGLGGND
+436 GKQLLGLGEND
-447 TAGKGATKKIKTS
+447 AAGKGATKKIKTS
-460 LVQQITDIATTASQT
+460 LVQQITDIAATASQT

-481 LAAVDGAGPLALLG
+481 LAAVDGAGPLVLLG

-506 DTKPVQGVTGY
+506 DTKPAQAVTGY

-538 LVQRVAKQIGGQLQT
+538 LVQRVTKHIGGQLQT

-566 LQQKISGIVQMGAGA
+566 LQQKISSIVQMGAGA

-591 ITGGIGGAIS
+591 ITGGIGGAIG
-601 KGIGAVSGSGAAG
+601 KGIGAVSGAAG
-614 NFVTGTIG
+614 NLVTGTIG

-628 ISAVGGNITS
+628 ISAVGGNIAS

-650 STAFGPLAG
+650 GTAFGPLTG

-706 VFDGAKAAIQ
+706 VFDGARAAIQ
-716 NVGNTIAQAFSPE
+716 NVGDTIAQAFSPE

-829 ALPVIMAV
+829 ALPVVMAV

-870 QGIFDGLIAFVT
+870 QGVFDGLIAFVT

-1056 EMATADPLPLAL
+1056 EMATAAPLPLAL
-1068 TGDGGNSGTD
+1068 TGDGGNPGTD

-1083 DDDRPH
+1083 GDDRPH
-1089 SAPQTGGSSSGNG
+1089 SAPQTGGSSNGNG

-1115 GSANREDVEAA
+1115 GAANREDVEAA

>member
-183 LGNVSGANA
+183 LSNVSGANA

-265 TALADRMQTDAQGA
+265 TDLADRMQTDAQGA
-279 ITDFMEALQKLP
+279 IIDFMEALQKLP

-393 PQMEAVF
+393 PQMEAAF

-411 ATIGGIGTAL
+411 ATIGGIATAL
-421 GGVAAASKAKGAIDI
+421 GGAAVASKAKGAIDI

-447 TAGKGATKKIKTS
+447 AAGKGATKKIKTS
-460 LVQQITDIATTASQT
+460 LVQQITDIAATASQT

-506 DTKPVQGVTGY
+506 DTKPAQAVTGY

-538 LVQRVAKQIGGQLQT
+538 LVQRATKHIGGQLQT

-566 LQQKISGIVQMGAGA
+566 LQQKISSIVQMGAGA

-591 ITGGIGGAIS
+591 ITGGIGGAIG
-601 KGIGAVSGSGAAG
+601 KGIGAISGAAG
-614 NFVTGTIG
+614 NLVTGTIG

-628 ISAVGGNITS
+628 ISAVGGNIAS

-650 STAFGPLAG
+650 GTAFGPLAG

-689 DDVRTAI
+689 DDVRAAI

-716 NVGNTIAQAFSPE
+716 NVGDTIAQAFSPE

-748 AFDGVVQIVQS
+748 AFDSVVQIVQS

-829 ALPVIMAV
+829 ALPVVMAV

-849 PVILSVVQSLVA
+849 PAILSVVQSLVA

-870 QGIFDGLIAFVT
+870 QGVFDGLIAFVT
-882 GVFTGNWSQAWEGI
+882 GVFTGNWSQACEGV

-1068 TGDGGNSGTD
+1068 TGDGGNPGTD

>member
-279 ITDFMEALQKLP
+279 IIDFMEALQKLP

-393 PQMEAVF
+393 PQMEAAF

-601 KGIGAVSGSGAAG
+601 KGIGAVSGAAG

-696 GNVFGEQGLA
+696 GNVFGEQVLA

-1083 DDDRPH
+1083 DDRPH

>member
-279 ITDFMEALQKLP
+279 IIDFMEALQKLP

-393 PQMEAVF
+393 PQMEAAF

-411 ATIGGIGTAL
+411 ATIGGIATAL
-421 GGVAAASKAKGAIDI
+421 GGAAVASKAKGAIDI

-447 TAGKGATKKIKTS
+447 AAGKGATKKIKTS

-506 DTKPVQGVTGY
+506 DTKPAQAVTGY
-517 IARVKE
+517 ITRVKE

-529 LGNLGNEDG
+529 LGNLSNEDG
-538 LVQRVAKQIGGQLQT
+538 LVQRVTKHIGGQLQT

-566 LQQKISGIVQMGAGA
+566 LQQKISSIVQMGAGA

-591 ITGGIGGAIS
+591 ITGGIGGAIG
-601 KGIGAVSGSGAAG
+601 KGIGAISGAAG
-614 NFVTGTIG
+614 NLVTGTIG

-628 ISAVGGNITS
+628 ISAVGGNIAS

-650 STAFGPLAG
+650 GTAFGPLAG

-689 DDVRTAI
+689 DDVRAAI

-716 NVGNTIAQAFSPE
+716 NVGDTIAQAFGPE

-849 PVILSVVQSLVA
+849 PVIFSVVQSLVA

-870 QGIFDGLIAFVT
+870 QGVFDGLIAFVT
-882 GVFTGNWSQAWEGI
+882 GVFTGNWSQAWEGV

-1068 TGDGGNSGTD
+1068 TGDGGNPGTD

>member
-152 ADQAGTWMA
+152 ANQAGTWMA

-265 TALADRMQTDAQGA
+265 TTLADRMQTDAQGA
-279 ITDFMEALQKLP
+279 IIDFMEALQKLP

-321 KKHFDQV
+321 KKHFNQV

-393 PQMEAVF
+393 PQMEAAF

-406 GKEIA
+406 GKKIA
-411 ATIGGIGTAL
+411 ATIGGIATAL
-421 GGVAAASKAKGAIDI
+421 GGVAVASKAKGAIDI

-447 TAGKGATKKIKTS
+447 AAGKGATKKIKTS
-460 LVQQITDIATTASQT
+460 LVQQITDIAATASQT

-506 DTKPVQGVTGY
+506 DTKPAQAVTGY

-538 LVQRVAKQIGGQLQT
+538 LVQRVTKHIGGQLQT

-566 LQQKISGIVQMGAGA
+566 LQQKISSIVQMGAGA

-591 ITGGIGGAIS
+591 ITGGIGGAIG
-601 KGIGAVSGSGAAG
+601 KGIGAISGAAG
-614 NFVTGTIG
+614 NLVTGTIG

-628 ISAVGGNITS
+628 ISAVGGNIAS

-650 STAFGPLAG
+650 GTAFGPLSG

-689 DDVRTAI
+689 DDVRAAI

-716 NVGNTIAQAFSPE
+716 NVGDTIAQAFSPE

-829 ALPVIMAV
+829 ALPVVMAV

-849 PVILSVVQSLVA
+849 PAILSVVQSLVA

-870 QGIFDGLIAFVT
+870 QGVFDGLIAFVT
-882 GVFTGNWSQAWEGI
+882 GVFTGNWSQAWEGV

-1010 AAVAGAAQPAASAS
+1010 AAVAGAVQPAASAS

-1068 TGDGGNSGTD
+1068 TGDGGNPGTD

>member
-279 ITDFMEALQKLP
+279 IIDFMEALQKLP

-321 KKHFDQV
+321 KKHFNQV

-353 QLAKNALMRLSITY
+353 QLAKNALMRISITY

-393 PQMEAVF
+393 PQMEAAF

-411 ATIGGIGTAL
+411 ATIGGIATAL
-421 GGVAAASKAKGAIDI
+421 GGAAVASKAKGAIDI

-447 TAGKGATKKIKTS
+447 AAGKGTTKKIKTS

-506 DTKPVQGVTGY
+506 DTKPAQAVTGY

-538 LVQRVAKQIGGQLQT
+538 LVQRVTKHIGGQLQT

-566 LQQKISGIVQMGAGA
+566 LQQKISSIVQMGAGA

-591 ITGGIGGAIS
+591 ITGGIGGAIG
-601 KGIGAVSGSGAAG
+601 KGIGAISGAAG
-614 NFVTGTIG
+614 NLVTGTIG

-628 ISAVGGNITS
+628 ISAVGGNIAS

-650 STAFGPLAG
+650 GTAFGPLAG

-716 NVGNTIAQAFSPE
+716 NVGDTIAQAFSPE

-870 QGIFDGLIAFVT
+870 QGIFDALIAFVT
-882 GVFTGNWSQAWEGI
+882 GVFTGNWSQAWEGV

-1024 SVVVIP
+1024 SVVAIP

-1078 TEPTD
+1078 TEPT

>member
-87 DDNGELTAQYYEMSD
+87 DDNGELTAQYYGMSD
-102 ALLELSTRIPMTAE
+102 ALLKLSTRIPVTAKG
-116 ELTQIAAAAG
+116 LTQIAAAAG

-192 LQLSGIV
+192 LQLSSIV

-279 ITDFMEALQKLP
+279 IIDFMEALQKLP

-321 KKHFDQV
+321 KKHFNQV

-393 PQMEAVF
+393 PQMEAAF

-421 GGVAAASKAKGAIDI
+421 GGVAVASKAKGAIDI

-506 DTKPVQGVTGY
+506 DTKPAQAVTGY

-538 LVQRVAKQIGGQLQT
+538 LVQRVTKHIGGQLQT

-601 KGIGAVSGSGAAG
+601 KGIGAVSGAAG

-783 SFVTQT
+783 GFVTQT

-829 ALPVIMAV
+829 ALPIIEAV

-849 PVILSVVQSLVA
+849 PAILSVVQSLVA
-861 SFQAIVTSI
+861 SFQAIITSI
-870 QGIFDGLIAFVT
+870 QGIFDGLITFVT
-882 GVFTGNWSQAWEGI
+882 GVFTGNWGQAWEGV

-908 ELAKVPIN
+908 ELAKAPIN

-937 SIPDWVPVAGG
+937 SIPDWVPVVGG

-990 ANINTWQQAGRMLGV
+990 ENIGTWQQAGRMLGV

-1010 AAVAGAAQPAASAS
+1010 AAVAGAAQPAANAS

-1030 AAVQSLMQQYA
+1030 AAVQNLMQQYA
-1041 GATQG
+1041 GATQS
-1046 EALAFADRQV
+1046 ETLAFADRQV

-1068 TGDGGNSGTD
+1068 TGEGGKPGDSPEPDGSEDDKPRSTPQPSG
-1078 TEPTD
+1078 
-1083 DDDRPH
+1083 
-1089 SAPQTGGSSSGNG
+1089 SSGNG

-1115 GSANREDVEAA
+1115 GSASREDVEAA

>member
-28 AAKQANAWS
+28 AAKQANTWS

-46 ATAAFAAVGTATAA
+46 ATAAFAVVGTATAV

-138 AEDAAKMGVAFDTT
+138 AEDAAKMSVAFDTT

-265 TALADRMQTDAQGA
+265 TDLADRMQTDAQGA
-279 ITDFMEALQKLP
+279 IIDFMEALQKLP

-393 PQMEAVF
+393 PQMEAAF

-411 ATIGGIGTAL
+411 ATIGGIATAL
-421 GGVAAASKAKGAIDI
+421 GGAAVASKAKGAIDI

-447 TAGKGATKKIKTS
+447 AAGKGATKKIKTS
-460 LVQQITDIATTASQT
+460 LVQQITDIAATASQT

-506 DTKPVQGVTGY
+506 DTKPAQAVTGY

-538 LVQRVAKQIGGQLQT
+538 LVQRVTKHIGGQLQT

-566 LQQKISGIVQMGAGA
+566 LQQKISSIVQMGAGA

-591 ITGGIGGAIS
+591 ITGGIGGAIG
-601 KGIGAVSGSGAAG
+601 KGIGAISGAAG
-614 NFVTGTIG
+614 NLVTGTIG

-628 ISAVGGNITS
+628 ISAVGGNIAS

-650 STAFGPLAG
+650 GTAFGPLAG

-716 NVGNTIAQAFSPE
+716 NVGDTIAQAFSPE

-819 ATMIAQAIQA
+819 ATMIAQAIQT

-870 QGIFDGLIAFVT
+870 QGVFDGLIAFVT
-882 GVFTGNWSQAWEGI
+882 GVFTGNWSQAWEGV

-1068 TGDGGNSGTD
+1068 TGDGGNPGTD

-1083 DDDRPH
+1083 GDDRPH
-1089 SAPQTGGSSSGNG
+1089 SAPQTGGSSNGNG

>member
-87 DDNGELTAQYYEMSD
+87 DDNGELTAQYYGMSD
-102 ALLELSTRIPMTAE
+102 ALLKLSTRIPVTAKG
-116 ELTQIAAAAG
+116 LTQIAAAAG

-192 LQLSGIV
+192 LQLSSIV

-279 ITDFMEALQKLP
+279 IIDFMEALQKLP

-321 KKHFDQV
+321 KKHFNQV

-393 PQMEAVF
+393 PQMEAAF

-411 ATIGGIGTAL
+411 ATIGGIATAL
-421 GGVAAASKAKGAIDI
+421 GGAAAASKAKGAIDI

-447 TAGKGATKKIKTS
+447 AAGKGATKKIKTS
-460 LVQQITDIATTASQT
+460 LVQQITDIAATASQT

-506 DTKPVQGVTGY
+506 DTKPAQAVTGY

-538 LVQRVAKQIGGQLQT
+538 LVQRVTKHIGGQLQT

-566 LQQKISGIVQMGAGA
+566 LQQKISSIVQMGAGA

-591 ITGGIGGAIS
+591 ITGGIGGAIG
-601 KGIGAVSGSGAAG
+601 KGIGAISGAAG
-614 NFVTGTIG
+614 NLVTGTIG

-628 ISAVGGNITS
+628 ISAVGGNIAS

-650 STAFGPLAG
+650 GTAFGPLTG

-689 DDVRTAI
+689 DDVRAAI

-716 NVGNTIAQAFSPE
+716 NVGDTIAQAFSPE

-861 SFQAIVTSI
+861 SFQAIITSI
-870 QGIFDGLIAFVT
+870 QGIFDGLITFVT
-882 GVFTGNWSQAWEGI
+882 GVFTGNWGQAWEGV

-908 ELAKVPIN
+908 ELAKAPIN

-1068 TGDGGNSGTD
+1068 TGDGGNPGTD

-1083 DDDRPH
+1083 GDDRPH
-1089 SAPQTGGSSSGNG
+1089 SAPQAGGSSNGNG

>member
-279 ITDFMEALQKLP
+279 IIDFMEALQKLP

-321 KKHFDQV
+321 KKHFNQV

-393 PQMEAVF
+393 PQMEAAF

-411 ATIGGIGTAL
+411 ATIGGIATAL
-421 GGVAAASKAKGAIDI
+421 GGAAVANKAKGAIDI

-447 TAGKGATKKIKTS
+447 AAGKGTTKKIKTS
-460 LVQQITDIATTASQT
+460 LVQQITDIAATASQT

-506 DTKPVQGVTGY
+506 DTKPAQAVTGY

-538 LVQRVAKQIGGQLQT
+538 LVQRVTKHIGGQLQT

-566 LQQKISGIVQMGAGA
+566 LQQKISSIVQMGAGA

-591 ITGGIGGAIS
+591 ITGGIGGAIG
-601 KGIGAVSGSGAAG
+601 KGIGAISGAAG
-614 NFVTGTIG
+614 NLVTGTIG

-716 NVGNTIAQAFSPE
+716 NVGDTIAQAFSPE

-829 ALPVIMAV
+829 ALPVVMAV

-870 QGIFDGLIAFVT
+870 QGVFDGLIAFVT
-882 GVFTGNWSQAWEGI
+882 GVFTGNWSQAWEGV

-1068 TGDGGNSGTD
+1068 TGDGGNPGTD